1 MQALS
6 VVSTHIRRSAVRL
19 HRPHVPYSSAM
30 STLAC
35 RPIWATSFANPRR
48 SYATSSSAEPL
59 ADQQSAT
66 TGLSISDKAVKQ
78 MKFVNQRDKNPNQL
92 LRVLVESG
100 GCHGYQNKMELTET
114 VNPEDDIIF
123 ERDGVR
129 VVVDSVSL
137 QYLRGS
143 HIDFIEEL
151 IGSTFQ
157 VTDNPNAKHTC
168 GCNISY
174 DIDFDKIK

>member
-1 MQALS
+1 MHRLTLPIFRAAILSTSTPLSTCRTVGSALFVHS
-6 VVSTHIRRSAVRL
+6 
-19 HRPHVPYSSAM
+19 
-30 STLAC
+30 
-35 RPIWATSFANPRR
+35 RR
-48 SYATSSSAEPL
+48 SYAISSSVEAASKADDRSTMAE
-59 ADQQSAT
+59 
-66 TGLSISDKAVKQ
+66 LSISDKAVKQ
-78 MKFVNQRDKNPNQL
+78 LRFINERDKNPKQL
-92 LRVLVESG
+92 LRVVVESG

-114 VNPEDDIIF
+114 VNPEDDTIY

-137 QYLRGS
+137 QFLRGS
-143 HIDFIEEL
+143 HIDFSEEL

>member
-1 MQALS
+1 MHRLTLPIFRTAILS
-6 VVSTHIRRSAVRL
+6 TPVHYVHS
-19 HRPHVPYSSAM
+19 
-30 STLAC
+30 
-35 RPIWATSFANPRR
+35 RR
-48 SYATSSSAEPL
+48 SYAISSSEVLTASK
-59 ADQQSAT
+59 ADDRT
-66 TGLSISDKAVKQ
+66 ITELSLSDKAVKQ
-78 MKFVNQRDKNPNQL
+78 LRFINERDKNPNQL

-114 VNPEDDIIF
+114 VNPEDDIVY

-129 VVVDSVSL
+129 VVVDSVSI
-137 QYLRGS
+137 QFVRGS
-143 HIDFIEEL
+143 HIDFSEEL

-157 VTDNPNAKHTC
+157 VTNNPNAKHTC